1 MPQRSILNDDQDAST
16 NLKSQLRQ
24 RNEKLSHEAWKATVI
39 TLYPEMFPGTL
50 NYSVIGRALRK
61 GIWSL
66 EVLNLRNFGIGK
78 HKNVDDTPSGGGPG
92 MILRPDVVD
101 EAIFAATS
109 TNKSSNKNCP
119 IINLAPRGKPLTQK
133 ISKEL
138 SKMNGIIILCGR
150 FEGVD
155 QRVIDK
161 WKMLEI
167 SLGDFILTGGEIA
180 AQALIDASVRNL
192 PKVLGNNLSSKN
204 ESFSYGLLE
213 YPQYT
218 KPSNWNGRK
227 VPDVL
232 LSGNHSKINDWQ
244 QKKSIEHTRIRR
256 PDLLAMQ
263 KKNRNL

>member
-1 MPQRSILNDDQDAST
+1 MPRSLLRRDDQNAST
-16 NLKSQLRQ
+16 YLKSQPSHGD
-24 RNEKLSHEAWKATVI
+24 EPLSHQAWTAKVV

-50 NYSVIGRALRK
+50 NYSVVGRALRK

-66 EVLNLRNFGIGK
+66 EILNLRNFGVGK

-101 EAIFAATS
+101 NAITSATES
-109 TNKSSNKNCP
+109 VDLQNANWP
-119 IINLAPRGKPLTQK
+119 IINLAPQGQPLTQK
-133 ISKEL
+133 VTQEL

-155 QRVIDK
+155 QRVIEK
-161 WKMLEI
+161 WNMWEI
-167 SLGDFILTGGEIA
+167 SLGDFILSGGEIA
-180 AQALIDASVRNL
+180 AQALIDSTVRNL
-192 PKVLGNNLSSKN
+192 PKVLGNSRSAKN

-218 KPSNWNGRK
+218 KPSNWKGRK

-232 LSGNHSKINDWQ
+232 LSGNHVKVQDWQ
-244 QKKSIEHTRIRR
+244 NKKSIELTKHRR
-256 PDLLAMQ
+256 PDLLLSS
-263 KKNRNL
+263 KKNRDL